1 MEADSHL
8 KSLHGSLPC
17 LQQTVS
23 LGVYRVQDRER
34 LERTVRVLLVEDDA
48 LLGEAVKTYVS
59 RQGHAVDWAT
69 SKEEAEASLAAASYA
84 LVLLDLR
91 LPDGYGLDILGS
103 LRGRKD
109 ATPVIIMTAHD
120 QVSDRIAG
128 LNAGADDYLVKPVD
142 LGELQARIHAV
153 SRRYAGHQ
161 LPSLKLGSL
170 IVQPSDR
177 LVVDGDGRELSLSSR
192 EWAVLDRLI
201 SRPRAIVSKAQIEEA
216 LYEFGAEVESNTVE
230 VYVSRL
236 RRKLGSSVIET
247 IRGVGYRISSH
258 A

>member
-1 MEADSHL
+1 M
-8 KSLHGSLPC
+8 
-17 LQQTVS
+17 
-23 LGVYRVQDRER
+23 
-34 LERTVRVLLVEDDA
+34 RVLLVEDDEV
-48 LLGEAVKTYVS
+48 LGDAVRTYVR
-59 RQGHAVDWAT
+59 RQGHAVDWAMT
-69 SKEEAEASLAAASYA
+69 REATEASLAAAPYD

-91 LPDGYGLDILGS
+91 LPDGNGIDILKLMRS
-103 LRGRKD
+103 RRD

-142 LGELQARIHAV
+142 LGEVQARIQAV
-153 SRRYAGHQ
+153 SRRYGAQ
-161 LPSLKLGSL
+161 PLPEVTIGALKVFVSERRM
-170 IVQPSDR
+170 VSA
-177 LVVDGDGRELSLSSR
+177 DGADLNLSSR

-201 SRPRAIVSKAQIEEA
+201 ARRHAIVSKGQIEEA

-236 RRKLGSSVIET
+236 RRKLGKEVIET
-247 IRGVGYRISSH
+247 VRGLGYRI

>member
-1 MEADSHL
+1 M
-8 KSLHGSLPC
+8 
-17 LQQTVS
+17 
-23 LGVYRVQDRER
+23 
-34 LERTVRVLLVEDDA
+34 RVLLVEDDEV
-48 LLGEAVKTYVS
+48 LGDAVRTYVR
-59 RQGHAVDWAT
+59 RQGHAVDWAMT
-69 SKEEAEASLAAASYA
+69 REATEASLAAAPYD

-91 LPDGYGLDILGS
+91 LPDGNGIDILKLMRS
-103 LRGRKD
+103 RRD

-142 LGELQARIHAV
+142 LGEVQARIQAV
-153 SRRYAGHQ
+153 SRRYGAQ
-161 LPSLKLGSL
+161 PLPEVTIGALKVFVSERRM
-170 IVQPSDR
+170 VSA
-177 LVVDGDGRELSLSSR
+177 DGADINLSSR

-201 SRPRAIVSKAQIEEA
+201 ARRHAIVSKGQIEEA

-236 RRKLGSSVIET
+236 RRKLGKEVIET
-247 IRGVGYRISSH
+247 VRGLGYRI

>member
-1 MEADSHL
+1 M
-8 KSLHGSLPC
+8 
-17 LQQTVS
+17 
-23 LGVYRVQDRER
+23 
-34 LERTVRVLLVEDDA
+34 RVLLVEDDEV
-48 LLGEAVKTYVS
+48 LGDAVRTYVR
-59 RQGHAVDWAT
+59 RQGHAVDWAMT
-69 SKEEAEASLAAASYA
+69 REAAEASLATAPYD

-91 LPDGYGLDILGS
+91 LPDGNGLDILKRM
-103 LRGRKD
+103 RGRLD

-142 LGELQARIHAV
+142 LGELQARIQAV
-153 SRRYAGHQ
+153 SRRYGAQ
-161 LPSLKLGSL
+161 PLPEVTLGDLKIFVSERR
-170 IVQPSDR
+170 VVSSDGTE
-177 LVVDGDGRELSLSSR
+177 VSLSSR

-201 SRPRAIVSKAQIEEA
+201 TRRNAIVSKGQIEEA

-236 RRKLGSSVIET
+236 RRKLGKDIIET
-247 IRGVGYRISSH
+247 LRGLGYRI